1 MIAIRDRS
9 ARLIWRW
16 RRPTCPRLRRPADAG
31 AAGTRTG
38 TVPDD
43 IPALKALMARDA
55 ELAAAK
61 NGLVVSSLTIEKL
74 KAPVAFEAVCI
85 AASAETPSLQAAAA
99 ILVRV

>member
-1 MIAIRDRS
+1 MLAQQ
-9 ARLIWRW
+9 ALAQV
-16 RRPTCPRLRRPADAG
+16 P
-31 AAGTRTG
+31 
-38 TVPDD
+38 VPDD

-74 KAPVAFEAVCI
+74 KAPFAFEAVCI